1 MVIESILINFERCS
15 VNSVGCRTLEAELV
29 TLAKV
34 LAACSQM
41 LTMDMVSIARF
52 CQVWLGCGLWQ
63 VQRVRITLSFH
74 ITFTLFTNQNNL
86 AFLLNQVNGK
96 IFNFYPQP
104 WYYTICS
111 PCYFIL
117 DLFKI
122 ISWNKMY
129 KSKISSK
136 QHNFSVRLRIGRSI
150 FICKMLRIFFKFIK
164 LINFHLFSSV
174 SPFRILL

>member
-74 ITFTLFTNQNNL
+74 NSHHLHLVHQSKQLGLFT
-86 AFLLNQVNGK
+86 K
-96 IFNFYPQP
+96 
-104 WYYTICS
+104 
-111 PCYFIL
+111 
-117 DLFKI
+117 
-122 ISWNKMY
+122 
-129 KSKISSK
+129 SSK
-136 QHNFSVRLRIGRSI
+136 RKDFQFLPAT
-150 FICKMLRIFFKFIK
+150 
-164 LINFHLFSSV
+164 LILHHLLAVLLHFG
-174 SPFRILL
+174 PFQNYFLKQDVEI

>member
-41 LTMDMVSIARF
+41 LTMDMISVARFSQFRQWF

-86 AFLLNQVNGK
+86 AFLTERFSISARNLDITPSARRATSFWTFSKLFFETRCTNLKFHQNST
-96 IFNFYPQP
+96 IFQFD
-104 WYYTICS
+104 CS
-111 PCYFIL
+111 L
-117 DLFKI
+117 DDRYLHAK
-122 ISWNKMY
+122 
-129 KSKISSK
+129 
-136 QHNFSVRLRIGRSI
+136 
-150 FICKMLRIFFKFIK
+150 C
-164 LINFHLFSSV
+164 
-174 SPFRILL
+174 